1 MNSTH
6 DNGVGLWS
14 SGKGVQILMFLL
26 VVCIYGGGV
35 FLNTKI
41 IQVSRREKEISWM
54 LDVTNSIVL
63 MFHFAHIIIMY
74 EITYVVQDL
83 YLYLGEWYCYVSKV
97 ITMIGNAHSTQNSFV
112 IALFKY
118 VMILHFP
125 TPSEKKK
132 KHMKY
137 FFSAVNII
145 YPVFVIG
152 MFFIV
157 MPDFIIRYNGVSQAN
172 RCLGMPEVKDNATN
186 NDHVKIYNACTF
198 IISPDQDIS
207 FQYIFYWIRKSI
219 CWLHVLITYL
229 NFGNILE
236 MIMYCRIFT
245 FMHRYYAYD
254 MVIDAE

>member
-6 DNGVGLWS
+6 ENDLGFLP
-14 SGKGVQILMFLL
+14 SGRSVQIVMFLL

-35 FLNTKI
+35 FIHTKI

-54 LDVTNSIVL
+54 LDVTNSIVFI
-63 MFHFAHIIIMY
+63 FHFAHIIIMY
-74 EITYVVQDL
+74 EITYIVQDL

-97 ITMIGNAHSTQNSFV
+97 ITMIGNAHSTQNSFI

-125 TPSEKKK
+125 TPSEKRKTR
-132 KHMKY
+132 MKY
-137 FFSAVNII
+137 IFSALNII
-145 YPVFVIG
+145 YPVFVVG

-172 RCLGMPEVKDNATN
+172 RCLGRPEVKDNTTN

-198 IISPDQDIS
+198 IISPDQDMS
-207 FQYIFYWIRKSI
+207 FQYIVYLIRKSI
-219 CWLHVLITYL
+219 CWLHVSITFL
-229 NFGNILE
+229 NFGNIIE

-245 FMHRYYAYD
+245 YMHR
-254 MVIDAE
+254 